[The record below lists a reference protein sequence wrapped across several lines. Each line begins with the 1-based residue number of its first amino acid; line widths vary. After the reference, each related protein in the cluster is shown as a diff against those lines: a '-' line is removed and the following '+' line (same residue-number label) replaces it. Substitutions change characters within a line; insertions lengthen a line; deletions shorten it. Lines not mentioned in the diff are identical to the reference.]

1 MQAIGGTDTPTSTST
16 HNMHLY
22 ARTLSGEK
30 VAAVVRMA
38 FSAKSGVTLKISA
51 RSESANAAADVA
63 GGIA

>member
-1 MQAIGGTDTPTSTST
+1 
-16 HNMHLY
+16 MHLY